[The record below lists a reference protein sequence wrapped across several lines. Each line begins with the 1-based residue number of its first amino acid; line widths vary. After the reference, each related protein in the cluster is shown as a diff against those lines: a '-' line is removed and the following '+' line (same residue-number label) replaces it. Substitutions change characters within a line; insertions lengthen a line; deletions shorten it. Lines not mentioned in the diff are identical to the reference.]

1 MDIALPSG
9 AGDARGRPAAIDPT
23 SIEGNAHGDV
33 DIQLHAGV
41 EAIADEWD
49 TLADRVATVPWT
61 RPGWFRAWYGA
72 FAAGCAQV
80 LVLRRGGTLVGV
92 VPIISKRGVVRGA
105 SNWHTPEFRPLA
117 DPDALPEL
125 ADALFMQRP
134 HRIALQFVDAEEA
147 GSKAC
152 RAAAERAGYRIQVR
166 TLERSPYIK
175 TDGGWD
181 EYCRDRSTKLFREL
195 RRRRRR
201 LESEG
206 RFEFELHDG
215 RERLDELLDEGFQVE
230 SAGWKADAGSAI
242 ASQPE
247 TRRFY
252 REIASWAAGRNWLR
266 LAFLR
271 LNSKPFAFDFAI
283 EHDGV
288 HYLLKTGYDPASSR
302 FAPGMLLRHE
312 MIARAFG
319 EGLRSYEFLGADE
332 PWKLEWTSAVRRRDL
347 FQAFAPTARGRF
359 EHAAFEYGRPLA
371 KRALAL
377 ARR

>member
-9 AGDARGRPAAIDPT
+9 AGDARSRLAAIDVG

-41 EAIADEWD
+41 EPVADEWD
-49 TLADRVATVPWT
+49 ALADRVATVPWA
-61 RPGWFRAWYGA
+61 RPGWFRAWYRA
-72 FAAGCAQV
+72 FAGGCAQV

-166 TLERSPYIK
+166 TLERSPSSRP
-175 TDGGWD
+175 TRAGM
-181 EYCRDRSTKLFREL
+181 STAVAEHGSCFREL

-206 RFEFELHDG
+206 RFEFEVHDG
-215 RERLDELLDEGFQVE
+215 RERLEELLDEGFGVE

-247 TRRFY
+247 TQRFY
-252 REIASWAAGRNWLR
+252 REIASWAARRNWLR

-288 HYLLKTGYDPASSR
+288 HYLLKTGYDPAFQPLRAWDAAPARDDRSR
-302 FAPGMLLRHE
+302 
-312 MIARAFG
+312 
-319 EGLRSYEFLGADE
+319 
-332 PWKLEWTSAVRRRDL
+332 VRRG
-347 FQAFAPTARGRF
+347 PS
-359 EHAAFEYGRPLA
+359 
-371 KRALAL
+371 
-377 ARR
+377 

>member
-41 EAIADEWD
+41 EAVADEWD
-49 TLADRVATVPWT
+49 ALADRVATVPWA
-61 RPGWFRAWYGA
+61 RPGWFRAWYTA

-117 DPDALPEL
+117 DPDALPGL
-125 ADALFMQRP
+125 ADALFKHRP

-206 RFEFELHDG
+206 RFEFEVHDG
-215 RERLDELLDEGFQVE
+215 RERLEELLD
-230 SAGWKADAGSAI
+230 
-242 ASQPE
+242 
-247 TRRFY
+247 
-252 REIASWAAGRNWLR
+252 
-266 LAFLR
+266 
-271 LNSKPFAFDFAI
+271 
-283 EHDGV
+283 
-288 HYLLKTGYDPASSR
+288 
-302 FAPGMLLRHE
+302 
-312 MIARAFG
+312 
-319 EGLRSYEFLGADE
+319 
-332 PWKLEWTSAVRRRDL
+332 
-347 FQAFAPTARGRF
+347 
-359 EHAAFEYGRPLA
+359 
-371 KRALAL
+371 
-377 ARR
+377 

>member
-1 MDIALPSG
+1 MGRASRSG
-9 AGDARGRPAAIDPT
+9 CDRSLGTAWMVPGLVQGIRTGLRAGARAPTRWNVGRRGSDHQQAR
-23 SIEGNAHGDV
+23 NRKRRQQLAHT
-33 DIQLHAGV
+33 GV
-41 EAIADEWD
+41 P
-49 TLADRVATVPWT
+49 TLAA
-61 RPGWFRAWYGA
+61 
-72 FAAGCAQV
+72 
-80 LVLRRGGTLVGV
+80 
-92 VPIISKRGVVRGA
+92 
-105 SNWHTPEFRPLA
+105 
-117 DPDALPEL
+117 PDALPEL
-125 ADALFMQRP
+125 ADALFTRRP

-166 TLERSPYIK
+166 TLERSPYIN

-181 EYCRDRSTKLFREL
+181 EYCRERSTKLFREL

-206 RFEFELHDG
+206 RFELEVHDG
-215 RERLDELLDEGFQVE
+215 REGLDELLDEGFQVE

-247 TRRFY
+247 TQRFY